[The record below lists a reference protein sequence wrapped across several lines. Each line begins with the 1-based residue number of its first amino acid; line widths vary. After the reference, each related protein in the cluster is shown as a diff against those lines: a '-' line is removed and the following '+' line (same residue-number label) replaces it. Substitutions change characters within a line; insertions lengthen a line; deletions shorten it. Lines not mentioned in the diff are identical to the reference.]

1 MRTKPYLREFEN
13 ERAAESWMRMK
24 NQVARD
30 GSIFCLVAGTSGDNF
45 AVVDSRSAI
54 ELGLGYRWEK

>member
-13 ERAAESWMRMK
+13 EAAAVTRMRIM
-24 NQVARD
+24 NQASRD
-30 GSIFCLVAGTSGDNF
+30 GSLYCLVAGTSGDNF
-45 AVVDSRSAI
+45 AVVDSRTAI

>member
-13 ERAAESWMRMK
+13 ERAAESLMRIK
-24 NQVARD
+24 NQASRD
-30 GSIFCLVAGTSGDNF
+30 GSIYCLVAGTSGDDF
-45 AVVDSRSAI
+45 AVVDSRTAI